1 MSFAHSVKKRAKRL
15 IHSKKMLSGIGV
27 ASFLE
32 STIVPIPL
40 ETILVPLMQS
50 RREKLWLI
58 AGITTLGCLAGALLG
73 YVVGYYL
80 FDALQQYITQY
91 IASES
96 QITQFQNT
104 MKKEGFWFI
113 FSTGVT
119 PVPLQ
124 IAMLAAGLSKYSL
137 ALYMLAV
144 ATSRIIRYFGLAL
157 LVYYFGNKTEKLI
170 KKYKWQVGALGLSI
184 VAAIIAYKVWSFY

>member
-1 MSFAHSVKKRAKRL
+1 
-15 IHSKKMLSGIGV
+15 MLSGIGV